1 MKTTLRTP
9 GRRAVLAGLALSLAT
24 AWAAPA
30 AHAQETKIRFQ
41 LDWRFEGPSA
51 IFLVAAKKG
60 YFKQEKLD
68 VTIDA
73 GSGSGAAVNRVA
85 SGSYE
90 MGFADLAALMEFQ
103 GNNPGAPN
111 QPTGV
116 MMIYNNTPAAVFS
129 LKKSGIKTPKDL
141 EGKKLG
147 SPSFDGGRRS
157 FPIFAQANK
166 IDDAKVTW
174 VSMDPALRETM
185 LARGDVDAITGF
197 YFTSLLNLN
206 ARGVK
211 DQDIAIMSY
220 PEYGVKLY
228 GNAIIADRNFA
239 RTHPEAVKGF
249 LRAVTKATR
258 DVLAD
263 PAASIAT
270 VKERDGI
277 IDTPLELKRLR
288 LAIQTAIDTPDART
302 DGFGDI
308 NPARMALMAAQ
319 VTRTYGT
326 KTSVNPDAAFDRSF
340 LPEKS
345 LTASVL
351 RGK

>member
-9 GRRAVLAGLALSLAT
+9 SRRIVLAGAALILAST
-24 AWAAPA
+24 WAAS
-30 AHAQETKIRFQ
+30 AQAQNTKIRFQ

-51 IFLVAAKKG
+51 IFLVAEKKG
-60 YFKQEKLD
+60 YFKEEKLD

-73 GSGSGAAVNRVA
+73 GNGSGAAVNRVA
-85 SGSYE
+85 SGAYE

-111 QPTGV
+111 QPMGV

-141 EGKKLG
+141 EGKKIG
-147 SPSFDGGRRS
+147 APSFDGGRRS

-166 IDDAKVTW
+166 IDDSKVNW

-206 ARGVK
+206 ARGIT

-228 GNAIIADRNFA
+228 GNAIIADRSFA
-239 RTHPEAVKGF
+239 KKNPEAVKGF

-277 IDTPLELKRLR
+277 IDTALELKRLR
-288 LAIQTAIDTPDART
+288 LAIQTAIDTPDARA

-308 NPARMALMAAQ
+308 TPARMALMAAQ

-326 KTSVNPDAAFDRSF
+326 KATVDPEAAFDRSF
-340 LPEKS
+340 LPAKS
-345 LTASVL
+345 LTGTVL
-351 RGK
+351 RNK